1 MKKNPQLA
9 LTLIL
14 GSLFL
19 GLAFNFFFMWQVPG
33 VSLVLYTLLIIGFVQ
48 LVKMQRNGKWYAH
61 ASEIIY
67 LPILF
72 VAVVP
77 FLSQNYTLSTLSVL
91 LTLVST
97 VYVTIM
103 VLWDIKPALFSFL
116 EMIVLGFFHQ
126 IIQIGYFFKPFTELT
141 GVSVKKSTASNY
153 SNIALKVLAGIVLA
167 LPLLLCFFILFIS
180 ADTAFDKVFAVNFE
194 ELYKFFSWERVW
206 ELFVW
211 ISVSVWLLGGFS
223 AAVYYQFRRGE
234 TTLNTRFLDPIVATV
249 ISVMVNLLFLCFVI
263 IQFVYLFAGEAR
275 IGELGLTYSEYARQ
289 GFFELLAV
297 AAISLIVVYGLR
309 RFGSF
314 RSALNNTVLQFSL
327 ILQVLFNLV
336 VLYSAYYRMSLY
348 EKAYALTDVRFFVY
362 AFLFFL
368 VAVFA
373 YVIAAILSK
382 QALQYFSL
390 ATFVMACVL
399 MFTMGLVNPD
409 AYVAKTNI
417 AKQAA
422 GQTQVGQL
430 DTNYLINALS
440 SDAYVHLLAVAT
452 YRQDPDIMCDITR
465 AWLEESS
472 HRGSFQ
478 ALNLYRLS
486 NSETLTNATKDY
498 IVNGDL
504 SREKCDIMP
513 IRF

>member
-1 MKKNPQLA
+1 
-9 LTLIL
+9 
-14 GSLFL
+14 
-19 GLAFNFFFMWQVPG
+19 
-33 VSLVLYTLLIIGFVQ
+33 
-48 LVKMQRNGKWYAH
+48 
-61 ASEIIY
+61 
-67 LPILF
+67 
-72 VAVVP
+72 
-77 FLSQNYTLSTLSVL
+77 
-91 LTLVST
+91 
-97 VYVTIM
+97 
-103 VLWDIKPALFSFL
+103 
-116 EMIVLGFFHQ
+116 
-126 IIQIGYFFKPFTELT
+126 
-141 GVSVKKSTASNY
+141 
-153 SNIALKVLAGIVLA
+153 
-167 LPLLLCFFILFIS
+167 
-180 ADTAFDKVFAVNFE
+180 
-194 ELYKFFSWERVW
+194 
-206 ELFVW
+206 
-211 ISVSVWLLGGFS
+211 
-223 AAVYYQFRRGE
+223 
-234 TTLNTRFLDPIVATV
+234 
-249 ISVMVNLLFLCFVI
+249 
-263 IQFVYLFAGEAR
+263 
-275 IGELGLTYSEYARQ
+275 
-289 GFFELLAV
+289 
-297 AAISLIVVYGLR
+297 
-309 RFGSF
+309 
-314 RSALNNTVLQFSL
+314 
-327 ILQVLFNLV
+327 
-336 VLYSAYYRMSLY
+336 MSLY